1 MPYIFQDYN
10 NISINSINFYVKFAR
25 IFFINNTS
33 NVNCYELNNAIQK
46 EVIKFYYL
54 NISFIVFSAH

>member
-10 NISINSINFYVKFAR
+10 NISINFYVKFAR

-33 NVNCYELNNAIQK
+33 NVNYYELNNAIQK